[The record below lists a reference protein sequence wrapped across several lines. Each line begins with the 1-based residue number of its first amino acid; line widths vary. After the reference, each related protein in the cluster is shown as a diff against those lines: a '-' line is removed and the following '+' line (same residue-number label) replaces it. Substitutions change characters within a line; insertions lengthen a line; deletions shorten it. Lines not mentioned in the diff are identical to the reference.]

1 MNYSKL
7 ENLILKAK
15 NKDQSAMEELLNEY
29 KYLIIKQAS
38 KVHVRGYEMED
49 LIQIGNITIIRCLE
63 KYIQGKGNFTAYISY
78 AIKNNFNYLIRQRAK
93 DNEVQ
98 TIEAPV
104 STNLRIE
111 DTLIAD
117 ASTEDNFIEKEMYKL
132 IKKEVDNLQENLRDL
147 ITFIYINCEG
157 NLKEY
162 SISRSLNYSTAAKRR
177 TLAFKKLRSKLNSL
191 CV

>member
-1 MNYSKL
+1 MDYSNLK
-7 ENLILKAK
+7 NLILKAK
-15 NKDQSAMEELLNEY
+15 NKDQTAMEELINEY

-49 LIQIGNITIIRCLE
+49 LIQMGNITLMRCLE
-63 KYIQGKGNFTAYISY
+63 KYTSEKGNFTAYVSY

-98 TIEAPV
+98 TIEAPIE
-104 STNLRIE
+104 TNLRIE

-117 ASTEDNFIEKEMYKL
+117 ASTEDSFIEKEMYKL
-132 IKKEVDNLQENLRDL
+132 IKREVDNLQDNLRDL

-157 NLKEY
+157 NLKDY
-162 SISRSLNYSTAAKRR
+162 SKSRNLNYSTAAKRR
-177 TLAFKKLRSKLNSL
+177 TVALNKLRSSLNSL

>member
-1 MNYSKL
+1 MDYSKL
-7 ENLILKAK
+7 KNLILKAK
-15 NKDQSAMEELLNEY
+15 DKDQNAMEELINEY

-49 LIQIGNITIIRCLE
+49 LIQMGNITLMRCLE
-63 KYIQGKGNFTAYISY
+63 KYTPEKGNFTAYLSY

-98 TIEAPV
+98 TIEAPIE
-104 STNLRIE
+104 TNLRIE

-117 ASTEDNFIEKEMYKL
+117 ASTEDSFIEKELYKL
-132 IKKEVDNLQENLRDL
+132 IKKEVDNLQGNLRDI

-157 NLKEY
+157 NLKDY
-162 SISRSLNYSTAAKRR
+162 SKSRNLNYSTAAKRR
-177 TLAFKKLRSKLNSL
+177 TVAINKLRSSLNSL
-191 CV
+191 YI

>member
-1 MNYSKL
+1 MDYSNLK
-7 ENLILKAK
+7 NLILKAK
-15 NKDQSAMEELLNEY
+15 NKDQSAMEELINEY
-29 KYLIIKQAS
+29 KYLIIKEAS

-49 LIQIGNITIIRCLE
+49 LIQMGNITLMRCLE
-63 KYIQGKGNFTAYISY
+63 KYTLEKGNFTAYISY

-98 TIEAPV
+98 TIEAPIE
-104 STNLRIE
+104 TNLRIE

-117 ASTEDNFIEKEMYKL
+117 ASTEDSFIEKEMYKL
-132 IKKEVDNLQENLRDL
+132 IKREVDNLQDNLRDL

-157 NLKEY
+157 NLKDY
-162 SISRSLNYSTAAKRR
+162 SKSRNLNYSTAAKRR
-177 TLAFKKLRSKLNSL
+177 TVALNKLRSSLNSL